1 MLHVLTANLPCLLVC
16 VSVRPHFGCAGC
28 HCKTLPLQSPA
39 GAVIPEGR
47 CYVELQVSC
56 VNDEEEAYKVP
67 SVVYRWKQ

>member
-1 MLHVLTANLPCLLVC
+1 MCVRASSFRLRGLPLLTLL
-16 VSVRPHFGCAGC
+16 
-28 HCKTLPLQSPA
+28 LQSPA